1 MSNCKL
7 IGRYLLLVI
16 SLFFMGLGISLIT
29 KSNLGTSPISSVAY
43 VLSMIFPMTFG
54 QFNFLLTCLFFCI
67 IIIIQGKDFPKAQFF
82 QILVALFLGLF
93 IDLGM
98 TLFASVNFHSY
109 FGKLSALLF
118 GCVILAWG
126 IYLQVTANVLINP
139 GEGVVKAIA
148 DKVSK
153 EFGIVKILFDCSL
166 VITTVIISLFA
177 FGTIKGLGEGTFISA
192 FLVGY
197 IVKIINGIFRC

>member
-1 MSNCKL
+1 
-7 IGRYLLLVI
+7 
-16 SLFFMGLGISLIT
+16 MGLGISLIT

-177 FGTIKGLGEGTFISA
+177 FRTIKGLGEGTFISA

>member
-177 FGTIKGLGEGTFISA
+177 FRTIKGLGEGTFISA

>member
-7 IGRYLLLVI
+7 IGRYFLLII

-54 QFNFLLTCLFFCI
+54 QFNFLLTCSFFFI
-67 IIIIQGKDFPKAQFF
+67 IIIIQGKDFPKAQFL
-82 QILVALFLGLF
+82 QVLVALFLGLF
-93 IDLGM
+93 VDLGM
-98 TLFASVNFHSY
+98 TLFASVNPDSY
-109 FGKLSALLF
+109 VGKLSALLF

-126 IYLQVTANVLINP
+126 IYLQVTADVIINP

-166 VITTVIISLFA
+166 VITAVIISLFA
-177 FGTIKGLGEGTFISA
+177 LGTIKGLREGTFISA

-197 IVKIINGIFRC
+197 IVKIIGGIFRC